1 MKHTKNI
8 LKSLLITVMAL
19 SLLAVSCKK
28 DEGSGTPTDPTDTT
42 ITISAA
48 DLTSTLKGI
57 EGTTKVDFS
66 TMSDPSNGEAN
77 ISGADAKFNDVKTE
91 LTTVF
96 AGLANNTLVALTTD
110 IESATQPSASSAL
123 VVTLTMTAKSGFQ
136 FASDMTGYGKGSKD
150 GEITLKINITPS
162 AAWN

>member
-19 SLLAVSCKK
+19 SLLSVSCSK
-28 DEGSGTPTDPTDTT
+28 DEGGSKPTNPTTV
-42 ITISAA
+42 TISAA

-66 TMSDPSNGEAN
+66 TMSTPQNGEAN
-77 ISGADAKFNDVKTE
+77 IGNADAKFNDVKNE
-91 LTTVF
+91 LTTIF
-96 AGLANNTLVALTTD
+96 TGLASNNLVALTTD
-110 IESATQPSASSAL
+110 IENAVQPSDSSAL

-136 FASDMTGYGKGSKD
+136 FASDITTTGYGKGSKD

-162 AAWN
+162 SAWN

>member
-28 DEGSGTPTDPTDTT
+28 DEGGGTPTDPT

-96 AGLANNTLVALTTD
+96 AGLASNNLVALTTD
-110 IESATQPSASSAL
+110 IESASQPSASSAL

>member
-28 DEGSGTPTDPTDTT
+28 DEGGSKPTDPTAV
-42 ITISAA
+42 TISAA

-57 EGTTKVDFS
+57 QGATKVNFS
-66 TMSDPSNGEAN
+66 TMSDPNNGEAN
-77 ISGADAKFNDVKTE
+77 INGADTNFNDVKTE
-91 LTTVF
+91 LTTLF
-96 AGLANNTLVALTTD
+96 TGLANNNLVALTTD
-110 IESATQPSASSAL
+110 IESAKQPTADAAL

-136 FASDMTGYGKGSKD
+136 FSSDITTTGYGKGSKD
-150 GEITLKINITPS
+150 GEITLKINITPTS
-162 AAWN
+162 AWQ

>member
-28 DEGSGTPTDPTDTT
+28 DEGGGTPTDPT

-77 ISGADAKFNDVKTE
+77 ISDADAKFNDVKTE

-96 AGLANNTLVALTTD
+96 AGLASNNLVALTTD
-110 IESATQPSASSAL
+110 IESASQPSASSAL

-162 AAWN
+162 KAWN

>member
-28 DEGSGTPTDPTDTT
+28 DEGGSKPTNPTTV
-42 ITISAA
+42 TISAA

-57 EGTTKVDFS
+57 VGTTKVDFS
-66 TMSDPSNGEAN
+66 TMSDPNNGEAN
-77 ISGADAKFNDVKTE
+77 IGGANAKFDDVKTE

-96 AGLANNTLVALTTD
+96 AGLANNNLVASTTD
-110 IESATQPSASSAL
+110 IESAQKPSDSAAL

-136 FASDMTGYGKGSKD
+136 FASDITTKGYGKGSKD

-162 AAWN
+162 AAWS